1 MNKLKAMSGKKRML
15 CAAVILML
23 FAVQLVMHT
32 NCDSLILDDWV
43 FRGAAE
49 GGVSIASFLAKRWQ
63 TWSSRLLIEGLLCV
77 TTKSI
82 WLWRVLD
89 SLAMV
94 LMAFSLC
101 RLANAEKRPE
111 MLGLAAL
118 LVTSIPFAILRS
130 TGWQAT
136 GMNYYVPLACAMTA
150 CIPLADTLWKR
161 KTPSVLAA
169 FAVLC
174 AVLGANQEQTA
185 ALIFGAHLVL
195 GAAVIVRDK
204 RMPPFAAAVFA
215 VACAE
220 LAAHLLCPGNALRAQ
235 ESVAIVNLRDYGQF
249 TLIDKLDIGLTSTEA
264 LLIYTFNPILLA
276 CGAVVCATVFARRR
290 GVRSKLVVLVAA
302 AFVLCAFFAD
312 MTRTSELFAKV
323 FAPFNEMRSYALLL
337 GAAGC
342 GEDVRFVMMTLATI
356 LLGMMTLSLYLSI
369 GDRPL
374 SACAAFVFALGFAAR
389 MAVSF
394 SPTVVESGERTM
406 LPLYGAMML
415 CALLCLRDVRD
426 EGGKKKP
433 IAAAYAVCA
442 LTAAVNFASSFM
454 LAL

>member
-1 MNKLKAMSGKKRML
+1 MNKLQAMRGKKRML
-15 CAAVILML
+15 CAAVLLAL
-23 FAVQLVMHT
+23 FAVQLVMHM
-32 NCDSLILDDWV
+32 NCDNLVLDDWV
-43 FRGAAE
+43 FRGATE
-49 GGVSIASFLAKRWQ
+49 GGVSIASFLARRWQ

-150 CIPLADTLWKR
+150 CIPLADALWRR
-161 KTPSVLAA
+161 KTPLMLAA

-204 RMPPFAAAVFA
+204 RIPPFAVGVFA
-215 VACAE
+215 IACAE
-220 LAAHLLCPGNALRAQ
+220 LAAHLFCPGNALRAQ

-264 LLIYTFNPILLA
+264 LLIYTFNPILFA

-290 GVRSKLVVLVAA
+290 GVRS
-302 AFVLCAFFAD
+302 
-312 MTRTSELFAKV
+312 
-323 FAPFNEMRSYALLL
+323 
-337 GAAGC
+337 
-342 GEDVRFVMMTLATI
+342 
-356 LLGMMTLSLYLSI
+356 
-369 GDRPL
+369 
-374 SACAAFVFALGFAAR
+374 
-389 MAVSF
+389 
-394 SPTVVESGERTM
+394 
-406 LPLYGAMML
+406 
-415 CALLCLRDVRD
+415 
-426 EGGKKKP
+426 
-433 IAAAYAVCA
+433 
-442 LTAAVNFASSFM
+442 
-454 LAL
+454 

>member
-43 FRGAAE
+43 FRDAAE

-150 CIPLADTLWKR
+150 CIPLADALWKR
-161 KTPSVLAA
+161 KTPSV
-169 FAVLC
+169 
-174 AVLGANQEQTA
+174 
-185 ALIFGAHLVL
+185 
-195 GAAVIVRDK
+195 
-204 RMPPFAAAVFA
+204 
-215 VACAE
+215 
-220 LAAHLLCPGNALRAQ
+220 
-235 ESVAIVNLRDYGQF
+235 
-249 TLIDKLDIGLTSTEA
+249 
-264 LLIYTFNPILLA
+264 
-276 CGAVVCATVFARRR
+276 
-290 GVRSKLVVLVAA
+290 
-302 AFVLCAFFAD
+302 
-312 MTRTSELFAKV
+312 
-323 FAPFNEMRSYALLL
+323 
-337 GAAGC
+337 AAG
-342 GEDVRFVMMTLATI
+342 
-356 LLGMMTLSLYLSI
+356 LL
-369 GDRPL
+369 PF
-374 SACAAFVFALGFAAR
+374 SARCWAR
-389 MAVSF
+389 IRS
-394 SPTVVESGERTM
+394 RR
-406 LPLYGAMML
+406 
-415 CALLCLRDVRD
+415 LR
-426 EGGKKKP
+426 
-433 IAAAYAVCA
+433 
-442 LTAAVNFASSFM
+442 
-454 LAL
+454 